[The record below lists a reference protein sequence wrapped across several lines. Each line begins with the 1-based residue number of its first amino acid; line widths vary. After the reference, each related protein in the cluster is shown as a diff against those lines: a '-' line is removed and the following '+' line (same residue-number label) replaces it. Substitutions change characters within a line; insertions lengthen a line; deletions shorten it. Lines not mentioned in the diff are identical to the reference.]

1 MSVATY
7 DKGEGTSGIRGQL
20 YETKLLSLI
29 FYRAKHDD
37 SIEEFQLA
45 SNIADIGAF
54 DDICIKVKMKGI
66 SKPLIVCIQAKHK
79 DDREQTLDIDL
90 IKYFRSYLKVR
101 ERFESDNKDELFKD
115 KFEETESYFV
125 IYTSGKDTFGKIAVG
140 SEFASQLNDLIDT
153 GGTAKQSDADVKF
166 LCEIYVK
173 EQTISLAKTV
183 AAFISGERNFQM
195 MLSDELMLIHHVPLA
210 LKVVDIS
217 AIDPGKDGIAT
228 FRTDFFDT
236 KDENL
241 NLFKN
246 TLYNEV
252 LEKRNIK
259 SSDIKKFVLEYLAE
273 PTDVTKLSK
282 LIGTAI
288 TYSNGQLEFVKIS
301 TKLQKDFKQQLN
313 QVDISRSTVNKAID
327 LAARDMLSK
336 GLKVPAGFGN
346 KDLMLG
352 GNAER
357 KARRIKHLTSKFV
370 ELLAKCKSGNTVTV
384 DNSFDS
390 GFLLLNGG
398 IAGAIGNMFV
408 LDDETKLMK
417 ITNNWE
423 SLGDLAKALYKNLE
437 EIHDLHELRFRFKEN
452 KFPKL
457 SFDCSE
463 YEATLAR
470 DFLSK
475 LIFYSQQADEKD
487 VEQIIKDKIEEY
499 LADHPNYF
507 QAKTDAIFL
516 KYHDKIQKW
525 WMEPKQ
531 ASYLT
536 KDSDIFEDAI
546 NHIIKDP
553 LLSSINMTSMSK
565 IKPVIDYTFTED
577 AVSSWN
583 LLEDANTVIIT
594 ENSSLTVVKVL
605 QKLQDKDYALLDL
618 QYIVNLPMNEQNVLC
633 RELKNA
639 DSLKIYIFVCDE
651 MKNTRDEIK
660 TLKNIAK
667 VLPTEKTVLVTNS
680 TSVQTLREYFPTADS
695 SVHDEHSLTDMSGE
709 SQKSILE
716 TRVMFQN
723 VEVRMDLIVD
733 DKSKAFVKGDILK
746 KIIHN
751 DIIQLGKLNVPRHY
765 EEIKHLYFE
774 RGVQKTGSNTS
785 QSIKVKTLYDIE
797 DDVVLITAEPGM
809 GKSTLLTHLSLKTK
823 KNYPEVWIVRV
834 NLLEYSREFS
844 KWKEEGTDI
853 NSLETLKFMCQVILR
868 EKLGNESNVTITLKE
883 QNGVVYLKDC
893 SGDPWIEFELK
904 LFLHFFYDGKMIFL
918 FDGFDEICPH
928 YMNEATKCIEVIS
941 KHRQKHTT
949 WVTSRSYSEIK
960 TVLEGAFG
968 DPYAIERMSLEQKYE
983 YLKKIWE
990 TDLVLKELDE
1000 AQMKNVHGFLEFM
1013 FNTKETWLPPFE
1025 WSLHEVYIN
1034 AWCYLNSEIK
1044 DTSQSP
1050 YTVDI
1055 KYDYEHV
1062 SSRTLQHFTTLYPD
1076 FEKLSDDT
1084 PLHLFLKAYFFINR
1098 IKSVDE
1104 NKTRWNQDV
1113 NTFTF
1118 YQQYLETNLK
1128 TIRFGKKNKMDVYNP
1143 DIIAAYEK
1151 ELEEC
1156 LVTHKQLAAYAIFNQ
1171 NIEKLFNKEE
1181 LDKIKVKI
1189 KNIEKGIEKTGLIC
1203 SVANDIPIFIHQTFT
1218 EYFAVEYFCD
1228 LIKKEDGSENLSRLF
1243 QILLVVMLTRGEN
1256 FNVKAVFDRKL
1267 KHDESLNSVMEKNNE
1282 LLCNL
1287 FIEWS
1292 RDSEPWFA
1300 QFMAFG
1306 VLAPVLPNFN
1316 SLIAPS
1322 FRKVRELCS

>member
-66 SKPLIVCIQAKHK
+66 AKPLIVCIQAKHK

-101 ERFESDNKDELFKD
+101 ERFESDNKDKLFKD

-183 AAFISGERNFQM
+183 AAFISGERNVQM

-273 PTDVTKLSK
+273 PNDVTKLSK

-327 LAARDMLSK
+327 LAAREILSK

-352 GNAER
+352 GNAEK

-370 ELLAKCKSGNTVTV
+370 ELLANCKSGNTVTV

-390 GFLLLNGG
+390 GFLQLNGG

-463 YEATLAR
+463 YEATQAR

-475 LIFYSQQADEKD
+475 LIFYSKQADEKD
-487 VEQIIKDKIEEY
+487 VEQIIKGKIEEY
-499 LADHPNYF
+499 QADHPNYF
-507 QAKTDAIFL
+507 QAKTDAMFL

-531 ASYLT
+531 ATYLT

-553 LLSSINMTSMSK
+553 LLSSINMTCMSK

-583 LLEDANTVIIT
+583 LLEHANTVIIT

-605 QKLQDKDYALLDL
+605 QQLKDKDYALLDL

-639 DSLKIYIFVCDE
+639 DSSHTKIYIFVCDE
-651 MKNTRDEIK
+651 MQNTRDEIK

-695 SVHDEHSLTDMSGE
+695 SVHDEHSLTDMSGQ

-765 EEIKHLYFE
+765 DEIKHLYFE
-774 RGVQKTGSNTS
+774 QGVQKTGSNTS

-809 GKSTLLTHLSLKTK
+809 GKSTLLTHLSLETK
-823 KNYPEVWIVRV
+823 KCHPKVWIVRV

-853 NSLETLKFMCQVILR
+853 NSLETLNFMCQVILR

-904 LFLHFFYDGKMIFL
+904 LFLHFFNDDKMIFL

-941 KHRQKHTT
+941 KHRQKHKT
-949 WVTSRSYSEIK
+949 WVTSRPYWENK
-960 TVLEGAFG
+960 LLLQGAFG
-968 DPYAIERMSLEQKYE
+968 DPYSITHMSLKETYE
-983 YLKKIWE
+983 YFNNIWE
-990 TDLVLKELDE
+990 VHLVL
-1000 AQMKNVHGFLEFM
+1000 
-1013 FNTKETWLPPFE
+1013 
-1025 WSLHEVYIN
+1025 
-1034 AWCYLNSEIK
+1034 
-1044 DTSQSP
+1044 
-1050 YTVDI
+1050 
-1055 KYDYEHV
+1055 
-1062 SSRTLQHFTTLYPD
+1062 
-1076 FEKLSDDT
+1076 
-1084 PLHLFLKAYFFINR
+1084 
-1098 IKSVDE
+1098 
-1104 NKTRWNQDV
+1104 
-1113 NTFTF
+1113 
-1118 YQQYLETNLK
+1118 
-1128 TIRFGKKNKMDVYNP
+1128 
-1143 DIIAAYEK
+1143 
-1151 ELEEC
+1151 
-1156 LVTHKQLAAYAIFNQ
+1156 
-1171 NIEKLFNKEE
+1171 EE
-1181 LDKIKVKI
+1181 LRHIQ
-1189 KNIEKGIEKTGLIC
+1189 L
-1203 SVANDIPIFIHQTFT
+1203 
-1218 EYFAVEYFCD
+1218 
-1228 LIKKEDGSENLSRLF
+1228 
-1243 QILLVVMLTRGEN
+1243 
-1256 FNVKAVFDRKL
+1256 
-1267 KHDESLNSVMEKNNE
+1267 
-1282 LLCNL
+1282 
-1287 FIEWS
+1287 
-1292 RDSEPWFA
+1292 
-1300 QFMAFG
+1300 
-1306 VLAPVLPNFN
+1306 
-1316 SLIAPS
+1316 
-1322 FRKVRELCS
+1322 